1 MSKSKASKM
10 CGYAAKLGRKVPY
23 KVQYDSKKMLTG
35 TTIPSEQ
42 MDNNLQLQ
50 DNRMLRRMQ
59 G

>member
-1 MSKSKASKM
+1 MSKSKASKTRG
-10 CGYAAKLGRKVPY
+10 CAAWTGIKSPEKAR
-23 KVQYDSKKMLTG
+23 YDSKKMLTG
-35 TTIPSEQ
+35 TAIPSEQ